1 MGSSLVAF
9 PQLTYFRTVRN
20 VNQNLITMKVT
31 VEIVILIISFSLV
44 NSRTIMESRG
54 YRHAVYPGGVSQ
66 EVNNLIDR
74 QKRNT
79 HSEIRGMLSITNNFE
94 VLRRRYLATIKEQNR
109 LRASRQNLDRTQI
122 QENQNFLDSVG

>member
-1 MGSSLVAF
+1 MGPSKQRFQASSLVAF
-9 PQLTYFRTVRN
+9 PQLTYFRTVRH
-20 VNQNLITMKVT
+20 V
-31 VEIVILIISFSLV
+31 
-44 NSRTIMESRG
+44 
-54 YRHAVYPGGVSQ
+54 VYPGEVSQ
-66 EVNNLIDR
+66 EANNLIDR

-94 VLRRRYLATIKEQNR
+94 VLRRRYLATTKEQNR